1 MCWNHVWFRKCL
13 VNVVSRKSESCPS
26 VSIVIVNFNGRELL
40 RQCLLTLLDTDY
52 PNYEVVVVDN
62 GSTDGTL
69 AEMDASFGSDSRITF
84 VRNRENVGHAEG
96 CNIGARMTSWK
107 IHCFFG

>member
-1 MCWNHVWFRKCL
+1 MMD
-13 VNVVSRKSESCPS
+13 VVPKKSESCPS

-69 AEMDASFGSDSRITF
+69 AEMDTSFGSDSRITF
-84 VRNRENVGHAEG
+84 VKNPENVGHAEG
-96 CNIGARMTSWK
+96 CNIGTRMTTGRY
-107 IHCFFG
+107 IEYTD